1 MATEININPNMLT
14 WAIARA
20 GYVVDEFLEKFP
32 NVKKWVELIKKPTV
46 KQLEDFAHRVHIPFG
61 YLFLPEP
68 PKENIPFP
76 FFRTG
81 NTQTNQVSINV
92 YDTILI
98 LQKRQDWLTD
108 YLLENEAKQLSF
120 VGKFGSHT
128 PFETIVA
135 DIRSTLNLP
144 PNWASEQ
151 PTFEDTLN
159 FITKKIE
166 EVGVFVNFNSV
177 VENNTHR
184 VVPVNECRGF
194 VLVNGIAPFM
204 FVNAADA
211 KAAQLF
217 TIVHELAHIWLGESA
232 GFNNENLLPA
242 NDPIEKLCDQV
253 AAEFLVPSE
262 TFRQLWANSADINNL
277 ARYFKVSPIVIARRA
292 LDLGKLSKGAFFQFY
307 NQYMEGVR
315 LKKESQGSGGDFYA
329 TAKKRIS
336 VSFAA
341 YVNQAV
347 KKNKLLYR
355 DAYKI
360 TGLRGDTYQNFVTKH
375 LF

>member
-32 NVKKWVELIKKPTV
+32 NVKKWIELIKKPTV

-61 YLFLPEP
+61 YLFLQEP
-68 PKENIPFP
+68 PKESIPFP

-81 NTQTNQVSINV
+81 NTQTHQVSINI

-98 LQKRQDWLTD
+98 LQRRQDWLTE
-108 YLLENEAKQLSF
+108 YLLENEVKPLHF
-120 VGKFGSHT
+120 VGKFASDT
-128 PFETIVA
+128 AFETIVA
-135 DIRSTLNLP
+135 DIRTTLHIM

-151 PTFEDTLN
+151 QTFEDTLN

-166 EVGVFVNFNSV
+166 EVGVMVNFNGV

-184 VVPVNECRGF
+184 VIPVNECRGF
-194 VLVNGIAPFM
+194 VLVNEMVPFM

-232 GFNNENLLPA
+232 GFDNENLLPA
-242 NDPIEKLCDQV
+242 NNPIEKLCDQV
-253 AAEFLVPSE
+253 AAEFLVPAVSFYE
-262 TFRQLWANSADINNL
+262 LWTNRADINKL
-277 ARYFKVSPIVIARRA
+277 AKYFKVSPIVIARRA

-307 NQYMEGVR
+307 NHYMEGVR

-336 VSFAA
+336 ASFAT

-347 KKNKLLYR
+347 KQNKLLYR

>member
-1 MATEININPNMLT
+1 MATEININPTMLT

-32 NVKKWVELIKKPTV
+32 NVKNWVEQIKKPTV

-68 PKENIPFP
+68 PKESIPFP

-81 NTQTNQVSINV
+81 GTQTHQVSINI

-98 LQKRQDWLTD
+98 LQRRQDWLTE
-108 YLLENEAKQLSF
+108 YLQDNEAKPLPF
-120 VGKFGSHT
+120 VGKFDSHAS
-128 PFETIVA
+128 FETIVA
-135 DIRSTLNLP
+135 DIRATLNLVP
-144 PNWASEQ
+144 DWASEQ
-151 PTFEDTLN
+151 QSFDDTLN
-159 FITKKIE
+159 FLTKKIE
-166 EVGVFVNFNSV
+166 EVGVIVNFNGV

-184 VVPVNECRGF
+184 VIPVSECRGF
-194 VLVNGIAPFM
+194 VLVNEMVPFL

-217 TIVHELAHIWLGESA
+217 TIIHELAHIWLGESA

-242 NDPIEKLCDQV
+242 NHPIEKLCDQV
-253 AAEFLVPSE
+253 AAEFLVPAVS
-262 TFRQLWANSADINNL
+262 FHNLWANNGDITKL
-277 ARYFKVSPIVIARRA
+277 AKYFKVSPIVIARRA
-292 LDLGKLSKGAFFQFY
+292 LDLGKLSKVEFFKFY
-307 NQYMEGVR
+307 HQYMEGVR
-315 LKKESQGSGGDFYA
+315 LKKESQGTGGDFYA
-329 TAKKRIS
+329 TARKRIS

-347 KKNKLLYR
+347 KQNKLLYR

-375 LF
+375 LY

>member
-1 MATEININPNMLT
+1 MATEININPTMLT

-32 NVKKWVELIKKPTV
+32 NVKKWVEQIKKPTV

-61 YLFLPEP
+61 YLFLQEP

-81 NTQTNQVSINV
+81 NTQTHQVSINV

-98 LQKRQDWLTD
+98 LQRRQDWLTE
-108 YLLENEAKQLSF
+108 YLLDNEVNPLPF
-120 VGKFGSHT
+120 VGKFDSHT
-128 PFETIVA
+128 AFETIVA
-135 DIRSTLNLP
+135 DIRTTLNLVP
-144 PNWASEQ
+144 DWASEQ
-151 PTFEDTLN
+151 KTLEDTLN

-166 EVGVFVNFNSV
+166 EVGVIVNFNGI

-184 VVPVNECRGF
+184 VIPVSECRGF
-194 VLVNGIAPFM
+194 VLVNEMAPFL

-217 TIVHELAHIWLGESA
+217 TIVHELAHVWLGESA
-232 GFNNENLLPA
+232 GFENENLLPA
-242 NDPIEKLCDQV
+242 NDPVEKLCDQV
-253 AAEFLVPSE
+253 AAEFLVPADS
-262 TFRQLWANSADINNL
+262 FHQLWANSGDINKL

-292 LDLGKLSKGAFFQFY
+292 LDLGKLSKAEFFQFY
-307 NQYMEGVR
+307 NHYMERVR

-329 TAKKRIS
+329 TARKRIS

-347 KKNKLLYR
+347 KQNKLLYR

-360 TGLRGDTYQNFVTKH
+360 TGLRGDTYQKFVTNH
-375 LF
+375 LY

>member
-1 MATEININPNMLT
+1 MATEININPTMLT

-20 GYVVDEFLEKFP
+20 GYIVDEFLEKFP
-32 NVKKWVELIKKPTV
+32 NVKKWVEEIKRPTV

-61 YLFLPEP
+61 YLFLTEP

-81 NTQTNQVSINV
+81 NTHTHQVSVNV

-98 LQKRQDWLTD
+98 LQRRQDWLSD
-108 YLLENEAKQLSF
+108 YLLENEVQALHF
-120 VGKFGSHT
+120 VGKYNAGT
-128 PFETIVA
+128 DFETIVA
-135 DIRSTLNLP
+135 DIRKTLNLNP
-144 PNWASEQ
+144 DWASAF

-166 EVGVFVNFNSV
+166 EVGIMVNFNGV

-184 VVPVNECRGF
+184 VIPVDECRGF
-194 VLVNGIAPFM
+194 VLVNKMAPFM

-232 GFNNENLLPA
+232 GFDNENLLPA
-242 NDPIEKLCDQV
+242 NDPIEKLCDKV
-253 AAEFLVPSE
+253 AAEFLVPAVN
-262 TFRQLWANSADINNL
+262 FKHLWANAADINKL
-277 ARYFKVSPIVIARRA
+277 ARFFKVSPIVIARRA
-292 LDLGKLSKGAFFQFY
+292 LDLGKINKTEFFEFY
-307 NQYMEGVR
+307 HRYMDGVR

-329 TAKKRIS
+329 TARKRVG

-347 KKNKLLYR
+347 KQNKMLYR